1 VNHHSPVNPYIAGS
15 PVTGTEMFYGRE
27 DVFDFIQRHLI
38 GRHRDTPIVLYGQ
51 RRTGK
56 TSVLYQL
63 HRHLDLSYR
72 CIFIDLHG
80 INLNGMSNLLLGIA
94 NSISRTL
101 RRDHQLTV
109 EVPGRAAFVA
119 DPRSAFETM
128 FLDEI
133 WSALG
138 EGHLVLMIDEAVR
151 LDEEVKAGRL
161 DREVFDYLRHL
172 MQHYACLN
180 FIFSL
185 GSGLEEL
192 KKDYAFL
199 FSVSLYH
206 GISFLEPA
214 AAAELITQPVRDHYL
229 VAPQAVSKVLQITSG
244 HPYYT
249 QLVCHCMFDSWS
261 RAPKSVMDVTDVDAV
276 LAEAIELGSANL
288 TYVWEDS
295 TPGEQAVLTA
305 MADAMHSGSG
315 PVSLDQTR
323 DAWREI
329 GVVLP
334 EDIAARA
341 VRSLTSREVVA
352 GKRSYS
358 FTVDLQ
364 RLWLEKHRR
373 LDWVKDELADA
384 VQQWHESAESLPPDK
399 APVPSSRP
407 RLADAAAP
415 GNLRATSR
423 GRILAIAAAAVVLAS
438 YLIVAAIA
446 QVFPFSNSSGANS
459 SHQNVEFMQGLTGL
473 LPGDLSKKQQE
484 CQMAPPPGQWSVP
497 GAVLTLHCTDPGL
510 AGGNVY
516 AYQLDNAAD
525 FQTAWRNLNRW
536 WGFLPASAGKACPP
550 TATAEG
556 ATTEGGDSN
565 FPESVIS
572 LECGMMTLGHGDLAP
587 AYAWAYATN
596 NVIIVA
602 QGASGSL
609 FPPLVFWISPSPA
622 LPSQTQHHPPTEP
635 PSLSASPA

>member
-27 DVFDFIQRHLI
+27 DVFAFIQRHLI

-63 HRHLDLSYR
+63 HRHLDSSYR

-109 EVPGRAAFVA
+109 EVPERAAFIA

-138 EGHLVLMIDEAVR
+138 QGHLVLMMDEAVR

-161 DREVFDYLRHL
+161 DREIFDYLRHL

-214 AAAELITQPVRDHYL
+214 AAAGLITQPVRDHYL
-229 VAPQAVSKVLQITSG
+229 VAPQAVTKILQITSG

-249 QLVCHCMFDSWS
+249 QLVCHCMFDLWS

-305 MADAMHSGSG
+305 MAEAMNGGSG
-315 PVSLDQTR
+315 PVGLDQAR

-334 EDIAARA
+334 EDVAARA
-341 VRSLTSREVVA
+341 VRSLTSREIVA
-352 GKRSYS
+352 GKRSFS

-364 RLWLEKHRR
+364 RLWLEKHRH

-384 VQQWHESAESLPPDK
+384 VQQWNESEEPLPLDK
-399 APVPSSRP
+399 ASVPPSPTSP
-407 RLADAAAP
+407 AGPATP
-415 GNLRATSR
+415 GNLPTANR
-423 GRILAIAAAAVVLAS
+423 GRNLAVAATAVALAT

-446 QVFPFSNSSGANS
+446 HLFPFSNSPS
-459 SHQNVEFMQGLTGL
+459 STGSNQNLEFMQGLTRL
-473 LPGDLSKKQQE
+473 LPGGLSNKEQE
-484 CQMAPPPGQWSVP
+484 CHTALPPSQWSIP
-497 GAVLTLHCTDPGL
+497 GAVLALHCTDPGL

-516 AYQLDNAAD
+516 AYQLDNSTD
-525 FQTAWRNLNRW
+525 FRTAWQNLNRW
-536 WGFLPASAGKACPP
+536 WGFLPASAGKTCPP

-556 ATTEGGDSN
+556 TITEGGDSN
-565 FPESVIS
+565 FPEPVLS

-587 AYAWAYATN
+587 AYAWAYSIN

-602 QGASGSL
+602 QGAPGSF
-609 FPPLVFWISPSPA
+609 FPPLVSWISPSPA
-622 LPSQTQHHPPTEP
+622 SPPQTRRNPPTEP
-635 PSLSASPA
+635 PSLSPSPA